1 MDIIIR
7 KKRRPLRR
15 IVESMIIGLLWLSII
30 FVLTTMA
37 LFLLRISSE
46 NLTTIY
52 LLLKLS
58 TAQLQ
63 QCLNAFTWFLS
74 LTIIISLFVH
84 TYHGMEEEE
93 KDANG

>member
-1 MDIIIR
+1 MNVIIR

-15 IVESMIIGLLWLSII
+15 VVESIIIGLLWLSIL

-37 LFLLRISSE
+37 LFLLRISSD

-52 LLLKLS
+52 VLLKLS
-58 TAQLQ
+58 TEELQ

-74 LTIIISLFVH
+74 LMIIISLFVH
-84 TYHGMEEEE
+84 VYHGMEEEDR
-93 KDANG
+93 DANS